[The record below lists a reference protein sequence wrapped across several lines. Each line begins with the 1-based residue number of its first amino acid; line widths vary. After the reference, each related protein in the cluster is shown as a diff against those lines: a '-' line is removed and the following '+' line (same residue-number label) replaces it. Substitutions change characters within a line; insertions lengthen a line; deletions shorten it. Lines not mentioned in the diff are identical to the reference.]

1 MTTTL
6 NPAATR
12 LLGEAI
18 DWRLLSVLLER
29 PVPGWHETV
38 GLLAHDAADA
48 ELRPLAAGAG
58 GATEGGY
65 LAAFGPGGV
74 ASPREIAHTKTR
86 DPGHLL
92 AQLRAIYDAF
102 AYRPRT
108 EETPD
113 HVSVEA
119 GFVAYLRMKEAFA
132 IACGRREAAAIA
144 AEAASGFLERHLSTF
159 VQPLAEQ
166 LSTATDDYLA
176 GALQALLHRT
186 GQRRPD
192 AEGGWTPDGLE
203 DACLDC
209 PGCEPLD
216 EPAAR

>member
-1 MTTTL
+1 MTATL
-6 NPAATR
+6 NPSAKR

-29 PVPGWHETV
+29 PALDWHEMV
-38 GLLAHDAADA
+38 SRLAHDAADHG
-48 ELRPLAAGAG
+48 LRPIADTAGA
-58 GATEGGY
+58 ATEGRY

-74 ASPREIAHTKTR
+74 VSPREIAHAKTR
-86 DPGHLL
+86 DPGHVL
-92 AQLRAIYDAF
+92 AQLRVTYEAF

-108 EETPD
+108 EEPPD
-113 HVSVEA
+113 HVSVET

-132 IACGRREAAAIA
+132 IACGQREAAVIA
-144 AEAASGFLERHLSTF
+144 SEAAAAFLERHLSTF
-159 VQPLAEQ
+159 VQPLAER
-166 LSTATDDYLA
+166 LSSATDGYLA

-186 GQRRPD
+186 GPRRPD

-203 DACLDC
+203 DACLSC

-216 EPAAR
+216 ESAPI